1 MTLDKIKKGQTC
13 RIVSIPSPDIR
24 TQAIRF
30 GIAEGELVSCAEI
43 VPAGPVILR
52 KNRQEI
58 AFGRSLAKQIDV
70 ILH

>member
-13 RIVSIPSPDIR
+13 RIVSIPNQDIR

-43 VPAGPVILR
+43 VPAGPVIIR

-70 ILH
+70 ALN

>member
-1 MTLDKIKKGQTC
+1 MTLDKLKKGQTC
-13 RIVSIPSPDIR
+13 RIVSIDNMDVR

-43 VPAGPVILR
+43 VPAGPVIIR

-58 AFGRSLAKQIDV
+58 AFGRSLAKKINV